1 MRAARRQRARSVAQ
15 LLTDDRTKSNLAGG
29 HKKSVSLNNPRYSE
43 SPSCSGM
50 VSSQPRTTSNWGPNM
65 KRISARWNSVWGA
78 IQNQSYLACQ
88 NQSTEPS
95 ATWQHRVP
103 TMDLM

>member
-1 MRAARRQRARSVAQ
+1 MAGHLHDLFEHFQR
-15 LLTDDRTKSNLAGG
+15 LA
-29 HKKSVSLNNPRYSE
+29 
-43 SPSCSGM
+43 
-50 VSSQPRTTSNWGPNM
+50 
-65 KRISARWNSVWGA
+65 WGA